1 MHLCNYV
8 HEQKLPPRM
17 NENGFEN
24 ELKRS
29 IMDLV
34 NARGE
39 ALVQFLHLILD
50 KLIRLMVRPPVIGGN
65 IGMLCTWFDWPKRLQ
80 LTVGGKRLVKKK
92 HNCNGDLR

>member
-1 MHLCNYV
+1 MDSPNCSSFFQDEHIDRFMHLCNYV
-8 HEQKLPPRM
+8 LEQKLPPRM

-29 IMDLV
+29 IMDIV

-50 KLIRLMVRPPVIGGN
+50 KLISLMVRPPVIGGN
-65 IGMLCTWFDWPKRLQ
+65 IGTLGAWFCHPEEMA
-80 LTVGGKRLVKKK
+80 
-92 HNCNGDLR
+92 CC